1 MKIVIVGG
9 GTAGWVSAAM
19 FMKYRTDF
27 DVTLIESS
35 NIPIIGAGEGSV
47 ESFTKIIHDNWP
59 LGIEV
64 DELDFLRK
72 TKATPKLA
80 INLVNWKGDGKQT
93 YSPIFT

>member
-64 DELDFLRK
+64 DESQLHDALYDVK
-72 TKATPKLA
+72 LTKEIYIRCT
-80 INLVNWKGDGKQT
+80 Q
-93 YSPIFT
+93 